1 MNECLTAALIVALL
15 FVPGCGKKRGPFGG
29 PSTTSTPSPR
39 APAPPPPEQP
49 PIREVSSVSEPKDG
63 VVVNV
68 RLFAGTI
75 TADDPVR
82 FALGFA
88 QVGGAP
94 KGAPSETLDT
104 SAALGGL
111 TFELTPPKGK
121 SVKLAIQGVPSG
133 GWRSELSTLM
143 FALEVDAA
151 GLHQNGVAMPWKEA
165 ASGLTHELGTYH
177 LQISGTLETDKRKLE
192 IASKPI
198 EVEVVAKSDARK
210 SLADIES
217 LAAALATKK
226 ESLKA
231 PPKPAAPTIED
242 VKGNLWTRF
251 QMSDLSGRYDMQ
263 VIEILLDPSGKEQ
276 VYDSYSHFTCIA
288 AGTPIATPRGEVPVE
303 TLHAGDEVI
312 SYDVARHVRSLSVVR
327 HVEESHSE
335 SLFVFGRL
343 RVTGSHPIFENGE
356 FRPASELSSRP
367 ALFGIE
373 GQLVESKRTH
383 VDEPSAVY
391 DLTVSEPHTYFAGG
405 VLVHNKAVHVPLGGP
420 NAPWQGW
427 FFRRAAK
434 H

>member
-1 MNECLTAALIVALL
+1 MKEYFSAALLVTLL
-15 FVPGCGKKRGPFGG
+15 CVPACGKKTGPTGRA
-29 PSTTSTPSPR
+29 TTTTTPSQR

-75 TADDPVR
+75 TSDDPVR

-88 QVGGAP
+88 RVGAA

-111 TFELTPPKGK
+111 TFELTSPKGK
-121 SVKLAIQGVPSG
+121 SVKLVIQGVPSG
-133 GWRSELSTLM
+133 GWRSELSSLM

-151 GLHQNGVAMPWKEA
+151 GLHQNRVSMPWKDA
-165 ASGLTHELGTYH
+165 PVGLTKEPGTYH
-177 LQISGTLETDKRKLE
+177 LQIRGTLETNQQKVE
-192 IASKPI
+192 VVSKPI
-198 EVEVVAKSDARK
+198 EVEIVAKSDARK
-210 SLADIES
+210 SLADIETQ
-217 LAAALATKK
+217 AAALATKK

-251 QMSDLSGRYDMQ
+251 QMSDMSGRYDMQ
-263 VIEILLDPSGKEQ
+263 VVEILLDSSGKELL
-276 VYDSYSHFTCIA
+276 YDSYSHFTCVA
-288 AGTPIATPRGEVPVE
+288 QGTAIATPRGEVPVE
-303 TLHAGDEVI
+303 TLRVGDEVV
-312 SYDVARHVRSLSVVR
+312 SYDVARHARSISVVR
-327 HVEESHSE
+327 HVERSHSE
-335 SLFVFGRL
+335 SLYAFGRL
-343 RVTGSHPIFENGE
+343 RVTGSHPIFVDGE
-356 FRPASELSSRP
+356 FRPAREATTSPR
-367 ALFGIE
+367 LFGIDE
-373 GQLVESKRTH
+373 KVVESPRAI
-383 VDEPSAVY
+383 VNEPSLVF

-405 VLVHNKAVHVPLGGP
+405 VLVHNKAMHVPIGGP
-420 NAPWQGW
+420 NAPWRGW